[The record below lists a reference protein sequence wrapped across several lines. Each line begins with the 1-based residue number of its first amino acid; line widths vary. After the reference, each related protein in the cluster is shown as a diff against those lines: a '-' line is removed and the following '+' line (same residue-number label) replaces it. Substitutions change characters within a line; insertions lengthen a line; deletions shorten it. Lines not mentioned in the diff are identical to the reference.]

1 MKAMVLAAA
10 ARVGDSAFG
19 RGWSRAG
26 ELLDVAIPLALTAVL
41 VLGAAAI
48 LFGFAQ

>member
-19 RGWSRAG
+19 RGWNRAG
-26 ELLDVAIPLALTAVL
+26 EILDVVIPLALTAVL
-41 VLGAAAI
+41 VLGAASI
-48 LFGFAQ
+48 LFGLVQ